1 MIYLNLLCIAVIVV
15 FIVDI
20 SGVVDSIKK
29 GIWKWLVGKDKPY
42 KGFQFKLMDCSLC
55 LTHHICLLFALITG
69 QFSLLVWM
77 YICGLSMLTKVI
89 KGAMVLIC
97 DILIKCENK
106 IEDILL

>member
-15 FIVDI
+15 FVVDI
-20 SGVVDSIKK
+20 SGVVDSIKRV
-29 GIWKWLVGKDKPY
+29 IWKWLIKDRPY
-42 KGFQFKLMDCSLC
+42 KEYQFKLLDCSLC
-55 LTHHICLLFALITG
+55 LTHHICLLFALLTG

-89 KGAMVLIC
+89 KGLMVLVS

-106 IEDILL
+106 IEDILE